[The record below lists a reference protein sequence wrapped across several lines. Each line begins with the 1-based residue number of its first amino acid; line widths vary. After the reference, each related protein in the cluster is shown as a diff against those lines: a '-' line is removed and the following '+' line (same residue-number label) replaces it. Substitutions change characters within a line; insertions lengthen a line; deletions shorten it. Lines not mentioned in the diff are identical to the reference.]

1 MKVVVKSKEGVGVR
15 GTERRWCALVVEE
28 RPRSEDILLTC
39 AKGVRCI
46 LPIRDL
52 KSRLTLIN
60 RCVTQNISG
69 EVTK

>member
-1 MKVVVKSKEGVGVR
+1 MSSVFR
-15 GTERRWCALVVEE
+15 VVEE

-60 RCVTQNISG
+60 RCVTQNIIG